1 LRYDLGMGKGLAK
14 IEGPPVDELLASLGI
29 GGDVQKFID
38 SEFIRLNDNFVPSD
52 TTTLRKSAILNTK
65 IGSGLVVYSVYG
77 NPRGRNTYNDVTSEF
92 QGGMPNGLRGPF
104 WAHRM
109 LDAGGR
115 EKLAKGVME
124 FLKRHGG

>member
-1 LRYDLGMGKGLAK
+1 MGKGLAK
-14 IEGPPVDELLASLGI
+14 IEGPTIDDLLAGLGIGI

-38 SEFIRLNDNFVPSD
+38 SEFIRLNDDFVPSD

-92 QGGMPNGLRGPF
+92 QDRPMRGPF